1 MAIIAISGPT
11 PISDACPTFPGGA
24 LAVTPSDAD
33 TFSRPV
39 TLYIGGS
46 GNIAIKP
53 GNGVAANLT
62 IAVLAGTVLPVT
74 ALAVLATGTTAT
86 GIVAIY

>member
-1 MAIIAISGPT
+1 MAVIAISGPT
-11 PISDACPTFPGGA
+11 QISPACPTYPGGA
-24 LAVTPSDAD
+24 LAVTPSDTD

-39 TLYIGGS
+39 NLYIGGS

-53 GNGVAANLT
+53 GNGVAPNLT